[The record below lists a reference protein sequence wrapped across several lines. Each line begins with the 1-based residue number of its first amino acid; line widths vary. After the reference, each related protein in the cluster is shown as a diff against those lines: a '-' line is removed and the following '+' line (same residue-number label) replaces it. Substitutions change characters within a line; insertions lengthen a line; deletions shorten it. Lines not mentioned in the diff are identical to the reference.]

1 MMRDVSTRWFRW
13 SLAGIAAVALA
24 VRLLYIF
31 QSRQYIKFGGDA
43 FFYHAGANLLAD
55 GRGFIWP
62 FTPHRSTPT
71 AGHPP
76 LYLVYLAIPSF
87 FGFTSQLTHLLWS
100 AFLGV
105 GTVVVIGLVGREV
118 RSERVGVIAAAIAAI
133 YPNIWVPDGSLMA
146 ETVAM
151 FATAVALLFAYRYWR
166 DHRWSQLALVGLASG
181 AAALSRS
188 ELVLMIPFLVL
199 PLAVFVPGPTR
210 RQRWIA
216 LGAGSLAALALM
228 SPWMVLNLTRFEKP
242 ELLST
247 QFGAL
252 LASTDCGPIWNG
264 GVKSYFSVE
273 CAAAIKKREL
283 KPGDDESV
291 ADAAYRKAGIKYIT
305 HHMSLIPGVAA
316 ARLGAIL
323 GVYHRDVQIFLDG
336 VIEGR
341 GDRLARIGL
350 YSFQGLAILSVAG
363 GILVRRRREVP
374 VFPLVVLPV
383 IVLFIVVG
391 GYASTR
397 FRSPAEVVLCILSAV
412 ALDAGFDAVKGLR
425 NTGPAVDSEPAVP

>member
-1 MMRDVSTRWFRW
+1 M
-13 SLAGIAAVALA
+13 ALA
-24 VRLLYIF
+24 IRLLYIF

-55 GRGFIWP
+55 GKGFIWP
-62 FTPHRSTPT
+62 FTPHRSTQT

-87 FGFTSQLTHLLWS
+87 FGFTSQLTHLVWS
-100 AFLGV
+100 ALLGV

-118 RSERVGVIAAAIAAI
+118 RSERVGVISAAIAAI
-133 YPNIWVPDGSLMA
+133 YPNLWVPDGSLMA

-151 FATAVALLFAYRYWR
+151 FATAVALLYAYRYWR
-166 DHRWSQLALVGLASG
+166 DPRWSQLALVGLASG

-199 PLAVFVPGPTR
+199 PLALLVPGPTR
-210 RQRWIA
+210 RERGVA

-228 SPWMVLNLTRFEKP
+228 SPWLVFNLTRFEKP

-252 LASTDCGPIWNG
+252 LASTDCDPIWNG
-264 GVKSYFSVE
+264 GMKSYFSVE
-273 CAAAIKKREL
+273 CAEAIKQRDL
-283 KPGDDESV
+283 KPGADESE
-291 ADAAYRKAGIKYIT
+291 ADAAYRKAGIKYISN
-305 HHMSLIPGVAA
+305 HKGQIPVVVA

-323 GVYHRDVQIFLDG
+323 GIYHRDVQIFLDG

-350 YSFQGLAILSVAG
+350 SSFQGLAIVSVAG

-412 ALDAGFDAVKGLR
+412 ALDAGFDAVMR
-425 NTGPAVDSEPAVP
+425 RRRPVRCVDNEALVT